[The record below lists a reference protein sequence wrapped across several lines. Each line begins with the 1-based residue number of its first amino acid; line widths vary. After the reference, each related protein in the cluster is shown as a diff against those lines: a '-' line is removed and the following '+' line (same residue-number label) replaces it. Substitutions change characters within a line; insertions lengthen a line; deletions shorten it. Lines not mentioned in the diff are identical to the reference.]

1 MALFR
6 IRKRLVGWGITLL
19 GALLLAACQG
29 RGAAP
34 AAANTEATLQALV
47 ATQMAAQAPTPV
59 QASGPTAAVPPATP
73 TPGPTATRPASPTP
87 SPTVG
92 PPMLTVSVA
101 TRCRQG
107 PGKAFPQVGAV
118 QVGQTV
124 PVVGRWGE
132 YWVVT
137 LPDGVTCWV
146 WGRYATITGDV
157 THVAS
162 MTPPPTPPQQGTIA
176 GLVFSDTNFNGQ
188 YDPGTDHPV
197 RGIDIFLHAATAGQ
211 CDPVQLGQAQSNAQG
226 KFAFTVEPA
235 TYCVWAQMAG
245 MPVCHDRDIVTV
257 HAGETVTVAFYM
269 IPCSPL
275 DPTCRCP

>member
-1 MALFR
+1 MAPR
-6 IRKRLVGWGITLL
+6 TRQVLL
-19 GALLLAACQG
+19 GCLVALLLLAACQG
-29 RGAAP
+29 QGTVP

-47 ATQMAAQAPTPV
+47 ATQMAAQALTPV
-59 QASGPTAAVPPATP
+59 GAAGPTSAAPPATP
-73 TPGPTATRPASPTP
+73 TPGPTAMLPPSPTP
-87 SPTVG
+87 SPTLG
-92 PPMLTVSVA
+92 PPMLTVRVV

-137 LPDGVTCWV
+137 LPGGVACWV
-146 WGRYATITGDV
+146 WGRYATVTGDV
-157 THVAS
+157 NRVPLL
-162 MTPPPTPPQQGTIA
+162 TPPPTPPSQGTIA

-188 YDPGTDHPV
+188 YDPGTDRPV
-197 RGIDIFLHAATAGQ
+197 SGIDIFLHAATGGQ
-211 CDPVQLGQAQSNAQG
+211 CDAIQLGHTQTDAQG
-226 KFAFTVEPA
+226 QFAFRVEPA

-245 MPVCHDRDIVTV
+245 MPVCHDREIVTV
-257 HAGETVTVAFYM
+257 RGGETVGVAFYM
-269 IPCSPL
+269 VPCSPL